1 MNRKAI
7 LCVFGNRSHRCLN
20 RWTLHKSRKGVA
32 HLGKSEGVAPL
43 RELLDILHILCL
55 EEENILCS
63 GHQPCFFNTHLVT
76 KSWVARWP
84 DTIEDDKRQKNWLK
98 PTSVCYWRECTD
110 YTKSMREN
118 TLIGIADTAQW
129 WSMSMAM
136 FIGVFAR
143 NSSSCRF
150 TGGGQAGIDWVMVG
164 WRGSVKQALVTD
176 CMENIDWMGRKW
188 MGGSGRHSPQDP
200 LTLQIFL
207 SK

>member
-1 MNRKAI
+1 
-7 LCVFGNRSHRCLN
+7 
-20 RWTLHKSRKGVA
+20 
-32 HLGKSEGVAPL
+32 
-43 RELLDILHILCL
+43 
-55 EEENILCS
+55 
-63 GHQPCFFNTHLVT
+63 
-76 KSWVARWP
+76 
-84 DTIEDDKRQKNWLK
+84 
-98 PTSVCYWRECTD
+98 
-110 YTKSMREN
+110 MREN
-118 TLIGIADTAQW
+118 TIADTAQW

-188 MGGSGRHSPQDP
+188 MVGSGRHSPQDP